1 MNLLLN
7 EKKPRIVDALM
18 GVAFNNRL
26 WRNLTEDVC
35 HQIDVNHQNFQVI
48 SPWGFE
54 VTNDKKFLEKRLR
67 RFYCYVGV
75 PATENINKNKIAS
88 EYAAVIH
95 EKIYHISEE
104 MYNDIVLLI
113 EHDKLTKLR
122 SDDYVCKPNDKLID
136 VQVRSIE
143 EDILTDYANYL
154 MCTLSGM
161 LEGKGESKEIIENK
175 ICRWRFYQLYIIQ
188 EQLFGYL
195 LPPLTEEELKSYRSI
210 FILTDN
216 MIQVFYSPQSA
227 KIPPNLWETYITES
241 LIKKRLNLINLAIS
255 SPQKGENITIRS
267 LSYHIEEEM
276 ELTLRKDIYQKAL
289 LHIKQSYLNFI

>member
-18 GVAFNNRL
+18 GVAFNNQL

-161 LEGKGESKEIIENK
+161 LEGKG
-175 ICRWRFYQLYIIQ
+175 
-188 EQLFGYL
+188 
-195 LPPLTEEELKSYRSI
+195 
-210 FILTDN
+210 
-216 MIQVFYSPQSA
+216 
-227 KIPPNLWETYITES
+227 
-241 LIKKRLNLINLAIS
+241 
-255 SPQKGENITIRS
+255 
-267 LSYHIEEEM
+267 
-276 ELTLRKDIYQKAL
+276 
-289 LHIKQSYLNFI
+289 